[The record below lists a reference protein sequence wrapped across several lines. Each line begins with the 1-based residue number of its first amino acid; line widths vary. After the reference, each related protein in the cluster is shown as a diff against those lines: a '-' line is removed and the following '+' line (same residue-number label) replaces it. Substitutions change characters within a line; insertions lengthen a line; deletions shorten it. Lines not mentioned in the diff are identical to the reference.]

1 MTSSPAAKRRK
12 CARQVNTHAVL
23 AEDLLPAELWDMI
36 MARAFPSTDDKTSYA
51 HKVDRDRVRC
61 TCRLFSGMFWR
72 DVVTREY
79 LGTMRTEGVAYTAL
93 DLGYDAG
100 TDAKHDALCK
110 NVLAYASVRDSL
122 RELRNAVPAL
132 MRHVKAGSLHA
143 LTLYMSNERQA
154 ADFSRVTRALNAN
167 RVEDFT
173 IRSANGAL
181 YERLF
186 RLYFEPQDISL
197 MTRIEGPAFMA
208 CKPVGGVFSLNTRL
222 GVNES
227 ESIRAIRMES
237 DTQWTLFE
245 QRVASM
251 VNLKHMDIIMGPFAA
266 FYDVHPY
273 HPTARVKTITQVTS
287 VTLNSWKGGY
297 LLPLFDNLTSLTW
310 SNPLECEVDRFGNEF
325 WRKFRK
331 LKTLRLYDIERCS
344 SALLKFDQ
352 DSAITEIVV
361 QGNITSH
368 PYYYAYG
375 NLPCGLI
382 KLTILNAHLKTAMCK
397 GVLDLTMYTRLQ
409 YFRYG
414 FYDDAR
420 SAIQSL
426 CLPASVERCEY
437 ILSEPT
443 HRRVD
448 IEYIYQ
454 TPHCAHHVILCQQ
467 TRKTPRPRAFHAF
480 RRKVLAMPFSRDGK
494 HPLHELFLSDVR
506 PVALTAFDSSINP

>member
-12 CARQVNTHAVL
+12 CARQVDTHAVL

-143 LTLYMSNERQA
+143 LTLYMSNEGQA
-154 ADFSRVTRALNAN
+154 ADFPHVTRALNAN

-173 IRSANGAL
+173 ICSSASAL
-181 YERLF
+181 YARLF
-186 RLYFEPQDISL
+186 RLYFEPRDVSL
-197 MTRIEGPAFMA
+197 MTRIVGTRFMA
-208 CKPVGGVFSLNTRL
+208 CKPVGGVFSSNPHL

-227 ESIRAIRMES
+227 ESFHAIRMES
-237 DTQWTLFE
+237 DFQWTFFR
-245 QRVASM
+245 QHAASM
-251 VNLKHMDIIMGPFAA
+251 VNLKHMDIVRGPFAA
-266 FYDVHPY
+266 FYDVHPTY
-273 HPTARVKTITQVTS
+273 PTARVKTISQVTS
-287 VTLNSWKGGY
+287 VTLNSYRGEY
-297 LLPLFDNLTSLTW
+297 MLPLFENLTSLTW
-310 SNPLECEVDRFGNEF
+310 SKPLECEVQRFGNEF

-331 LKTLRLYDIERCS
+331 LKTLRLYDIESCTG
-344 SALLKFDQ
+344 ALLKFDQ

-361 QGNITSH
+361 QGNVASH

-375 NLPCGLI
+375 DLPRGLI
-382 KLTILNAHLKTAMCK
+382 KLTILSACLTSAVRK

-414 FYDDAR
+414 FYDNESR
-420 SAIQSL
+420 GAIQSL

-437 ILSEPT
+437 VLSDPT
-443 HRRVD
+443 HQRVD

-454 TPHCAHHVILCQQ
+454 TPHCAHHVILLQQ
-467 TRKTPRPRAFHAF
+467 TRKTPQPRAFHAF
-480 RRKVLAMPFSRDGK
+480 RRKTLANPFSRDGK

-506 PVALTAFDSSINP
+506 PVALHST